1 MKKTYTD
8 ILANAFSEIRSW
20 KLTTVI
26 LACLCTTLVFA
37 LISQSRSTPVIL
49 VPYGFETSQG
59 PQKVAPGGDFSASS
73 PEYLSQI
80 ALGDLQ
86 LILNWQPDDVGVQY
100 QRFLN
105 RATSELYAR
114 ESVRL
119 LSEAKEHKAQGESQ
133 SFYPETVEVEI
144 KGGRVQID
152 GYLVRWTGDKEVIRT
167 KQRFNVT
174 YKIQKGLLYVA
185 NVELTK

>member
-1 MKKTYTD
+1 MQIKYTD

-20 KLTTVI
+20 RLTALL
-26 LACLCTTLVFA
+26 LASLCTMLVVA
-37 LISQSRSTPVIL
+37 LIVQGSSTPVVL

-59 PQKVAPGGDFSASS
+59 PLKVAPGGKFAASD

-80 ALGDLQ
+80 ALGDLG

-105 RATSELYAR
+105 RATSDLYAR

-119 LSEAKEHKAQGESQ
+119 LTEAKEHRAQGESQ
-133 SFYPETVEVEI
+133 SFYPETTEVDA
-144 KGGRVQID
+144 KDGRVQID
-152 GYLVRWTGDKEVIRT
+152 GYLVRWTGDKEVIRA

-174 YKIQKGLLYVA
+174 YRIQKGLLYVA
-185 NVELTK
+185 NVQLTK

>member
-1 MKKTYTD
+1 MQLKYTD
-8 ILANAFSEIRSW
+8 ILANAFSEIRAW
-20 KLTTVI
+20 KLTTLTLAGLCAVLVI
-26 LACLCTTLVFA
+26 A
-37 LISQSRSTPVIL
+37 LIAQARTTPVVL

-59 PQKVAPGGDFSASS
+59 PLKVAPGGDFAGSS
-73 PEYLSQI
+73 PEYLSQV
-80 ALGDLQ
+80 ALGDLG

-114 ESVRL
+114 ENVRL
-119 LSEAKEHKAQGESQ
+119 LAEAKDHKAQGESQ
-133 SFYPETVEVEI
+133 SFYPETVQVDV
-144 KGGRVQID
+144 KAAKVVVD
-152 GYLVRWTGDKEVIRT
+152 GYLVRWTGDKEVVRA

-174 YKIQKGLLYVA
+174 YRIQKGLLYVA